1 MSHDK
6 SCGGRVGGNHVIH
19 MLSLARMLLGKG
31 AWGGGREGG
40 GGEAGR
46 EGGDGWVK
54 VIELDV
60 LTSQD

>member
-19 MLSLARMLLGKG
+19 MLSLARMLLGRG
-31 AWGGGREGG
+31 AWGGREGG

-46 EGGDGWVK
+46 GGGWMG
-54 VIELDV
+54 E
-60 LTSQD
+60 SH